1 MQCRRVGLIESA
13 ESWSRMPTLARCWS
27 PHMLAVA
34 HGPEAIGS
42 CYRTSN
48 ALLLQRLSDA
58 ADQDRLPP
66 VSIQGLGVGKSYL
79 VLAAVGLL

>member
-1 MQCRRVGLIESA
+1 
-13 ESWSRMPTLARCWS
+13 MPTLARCWS

-42 CYRTSN
+42 CHGTAN
-48 ALLLQRLSDA
+48 ALLLRRLADV

-66 VSIQGLGVGKSYL
+66 VSIQGLGVGTSYL
-79 VLAAVGLL
+79 FLAAVGLL